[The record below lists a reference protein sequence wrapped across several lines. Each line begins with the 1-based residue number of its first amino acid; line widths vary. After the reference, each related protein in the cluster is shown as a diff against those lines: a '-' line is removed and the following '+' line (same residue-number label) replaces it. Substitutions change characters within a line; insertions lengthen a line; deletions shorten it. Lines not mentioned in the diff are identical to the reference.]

1 LELLNNKETILPR
14 LKEAG
19 IKASHYKSPYMN
31 KMLLLSISLPKYS
44 SEDVE
49 RKVFKN
55 IIENFKKQLVDIL

>member
-1 LELLNNKETILPR
+1 MELLNNKASIAAK

-19 IKASHYKSPYMN
+19 VRASHYKSPYMN

-49 RKVFKN
+49 RKVFKH
-55 IIENFKKQLVDIL
+55 IIDNLKKRIVDIL